1 MKKLTLLVAAA
12 AMLTGSA
19 FAQEKACCKKK
30 GEKCHKESCCKDK
43 KGGHCDKDA
52 KGGEKKEDKPAK

>member
-12 AMLTGSA
+12 AMLTGTA

-30 GEKCHKESCCKDK
+30 GEKCHKEGAACCKDK
-43 KGGHCDKDA
+43 KGAKADKDA
-52 KGGEKKEDKPAK
+52 KKEDKQAK